1 MNENYLL
8 ANNLLWMSVRVSAC
22 SNRVLTAATLAMR
35 FAKAILT
42 EKTFGLFW
50 FQSTN

>member
-1 MNENYLL
+1 LR
-8 ANNLLWMSVRVSAC
+8 AGAW
-22 SNRVLTAATLAMR
+22 SNRVFTAATLAMR

-50 FQSTN
+50 FQPKN